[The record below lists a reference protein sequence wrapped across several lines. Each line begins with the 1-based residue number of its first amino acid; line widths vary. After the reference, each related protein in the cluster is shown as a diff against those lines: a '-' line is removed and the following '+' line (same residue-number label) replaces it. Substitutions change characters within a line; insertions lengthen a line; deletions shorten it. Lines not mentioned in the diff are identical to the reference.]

1 MSEEQLISQNET
13 EIPEAENT
21 EAEAEAEAPQEAE
34 WYAVH
39 TYSGYENKVK
49 LDLAKRVESMN
60 MQEKIFD
67 ILIPEEQ
74 EVEYKNGKKKT
85 VSRRLFPGYVMV
97 KMIMD
102 SSSWYVVHHTPG
114 VTGFVGAGGDAL
126 PIRKEEVEKILIRMG
141 LQEKKPLQVIDA
153 RAGDAVRICE
163 GPFEGL
169 EGSILEIDAERGKL
183 KISIAMFGRETA
195 VELEYDQIQKI

>member
-13 EIPEAENT
+13 EMPKAGDAAADEQT
-21 EAEAEAEAPQEAE
+21 LPEAE

-60 MQEKIFD
+60 MQDKIFD

-74 EVEYKNGKKKT
+74 EVEFKNGKKKT

-102 SSSWYVVHHTPG
+102 NSSWYVVHHTPG

-126 PIRKEEVEKILIRMG
+126 PIQQEEVEKILIRMG
-141 LQEKKPLQVIDA
+141 LQEKKPQQMIDA
-153 RAGDAVRICE
+153 QPGDIVRICE

-169 EGSILEIDAERGKL
+169 EGTILEIDSERGKL

-195 VELEYDQIQKI
+195 VELEYDQIQKV

>member
-13 EIPEAENT
+13 EIPEGGDAAAE
-21 EAEAEAEAPQEAE
+21 EPAQPEAE

-60 MQEKIFD
+60 MQDKIFD

-74 EVEYKNGKKKT
+74 EVEFKNGKKKT

-102 SSSWYVVHHTPG
+102 NSSWYVVHHTPG

-126 PIRKEEVEKILIRMG
+126 PIQKDEVEKILIRMG
-141 LQEKKPLQVIDA
+141 LQEKKPPQIIDA
-153 RAGDAVRICE
+153 RVGDLVRICA

-169 EGSILEIDAERGKL
+169 EGSILEIDSERGKL